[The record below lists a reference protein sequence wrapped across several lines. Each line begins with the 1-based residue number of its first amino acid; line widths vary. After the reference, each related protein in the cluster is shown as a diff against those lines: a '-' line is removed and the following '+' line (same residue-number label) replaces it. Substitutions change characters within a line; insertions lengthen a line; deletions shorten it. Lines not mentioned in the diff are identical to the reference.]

1 MVLNPQLLGMIKK
14 TRELL
19 AGHAKHV
26 SDEPDREKSRRARQA
41 KQRRIKT
48 VIAQGT
54 FAGRGFSTRTCNVLR
69 EHGVFTPERLL
80 VMPLEEISRMRG
92 VGKFAFAEIA
102 AYRARHQ
109 G

>member
-1 MVLNPQLLGMIKK
+1 LQDTPSTFPTSATGRNP
-14 TRELL
+14 
-19 AGHAKHV
+19 
-26 SDEPDREKSRRARQA
+26 RQA
-41 KQRRIKT
+41 KKRRIKT
-48 VIAQGT
+48 VLAQGT

-69 EHGVFTPERLL
+69 KHGLFTPERLL
-80 VMPLEEISRMRG
+80 IMPLEEISRMRG

>member
-26 SDEPDREKSRRARQA
+26 SDERDREKSPAGQEASHQDGTRPGHLRR
-41 KQRRIKT
+41 T
-48 VIAQGT
+48 C
-54 FAGRGFSTRTCNVLR
+54 FSTRTCNVLR

>member
-1 MVLNPQLLGMIKK
+1 MVEITMSP
-14 TRELL
+14 ELL
-19 AGHAKHV
+19 AMIKRANECVAEAAK
-26 SDEPDREKSRRARQA
+26 SGAARKA
-41 KQRRIKT
+41 NRRRIKT
-48 VIAQGT
+48 VLAQGT

-80 VMPLEEISRMRG
+80 VMPLGEISRMRG

-102 AYRARHQ
+102 SDRARHQ

>member
-26 SDEPDREKSRRARQA
+26 SDERDREKSRRRQA

-48 VIAQGT
+48 VLAQGT

-69 EHGVFTPERLL
+69 EHGVSRPNASSSCLWKRSAGCVVSESSLL
-80 VMPLEEISRMRG
+80 LKSRPT
-92 VGKFAFAEIA
+92 ALAT
-102 AYRARHQ
+102 RAD
-109 G
+109 